1 MACLNPLWILE
12 PRSRRRSGSAG
23 RSAADPGPGTCA
35 YERSCYFGF
44 VTRGAQTRTAV
55 LEAATEQAR
64 VVGLRGLTIGVL
76 AERTELS
83 KSGLFAHFKSKESLQ
98 LAVLEHAGA
107 QFIDQVLRPSL
118 QAPRGEPRL
127 RDVFARWLA
136 WADVPG
142 GCPFVTAAVEFDDD
156 RGPVH
161 RQLVQYQRDWLDSIA
176 QIVRGAISD
185 GQFSPGVDPD
195 QFAFELHGVMLSYH
209 HLSRLVGDAHARDR
223 ATRAFESLLS
233 RARSDTA

>member
-1 MACLNPLWILE
+1 
-12 PRSRRRSGSAG
+12 
-23 RSAADPGPGTCA
+23 
-35 YERSCYFGF
+35 
-44 VTRGAQTRTAV
+44 VTKGAQTRAAV

-83 KSGLFAHFKSKESLQ
+83 KSGLFAHFRSKESLQ
-98 LAVLEHAGA
+98 LAVLEHARNR
-107 QFIDQVLRPSL
+107 FIDEVVRPAL

-127 RDVFARWLA
+127 RHLFTRWLT

-176 QIVRGAISD
+176 QIVRGAITD

-223 ATRAFESLLS
+223 ATRAFENLLT
-233 RARSDTA
+233 RARIGTA

>member
-1 MACLNPLWILE
+1 V
-12 PRSRRRSGSAG
+12 RGGSQQ
-23 RSAADPGPGTCA
+23 SCE
-35 YERSCYFGF
+35 YERSCYFGI
-44 VTRGAQTRTAV
+44 VGKGEQTRTAV
-55 LEAATEQAR
+55 LEAATDKAR

-83 KSGLFAHFKSKESLQ
+83 KSGLFAHFRSKESLQ
-98 LAVLEHAGA
+98 LAVLEHARNR
-107 QFIDQVLRPSL
+107 FIDEVVRPAL

-127 RDVFARWLA
+127 REVFARWVS

-142 GCPFVTAAVEFDDD
+142 GCLFVAAAVEFDDD

-176 QIVRGAISD
+176 QIVRGAITE

-223 ATRAFESLLS
+223 ATRAFENLLT
-233 RARSDTA
+233 RARIGTA